1 MDLPTTKRF
10 MEARINCKCKKC
22 HLDIRSFLVHSGYSS
37 LFSRVNTQEF
47 ETSEF
52 GRLPPE
58 TVMNLEIHFKAFY
71 IMVYNIYLP

>member
-1 MDLPTTKRF
+1 MSLGHQNF
-10 MEARINCKCKKC
+10 FG
-22 HLDIRSFLVHSGYSS
+22 SFWYSS
-37 LFSRVNTQEF
+37 LLSGVNTQEF

-52 GRLPPE
+52 ERLPPE